1 LTRAYL
7 GFALLLELT
16 LAVGSGGVVESIAAE
31 EAVCG
36 PGRDAI
42 PCRAKAGDPVAMYVM
57 GRDAYET
64 ARTSG
69 DFTEAMYW
77 SRQLVAKGD
86 KNGERLQKMVYL
98 QLGWGAHRDYV
109 QAYVWL
115 TEGIAA
121 GADYLPPLRKKLME
135 KMTPEQLAK
144 AKELAG
150 S

>member
-1 LTRAYL
+1 LTGAYL
-7 GFALLLELT
+7 GIALLLALT
-16 LAVGSGGVVESIAAE
+16 LALGAGGVGESIAAE
-31 EAVCG
+31 EPACAEG
-36 PGRDAI
+36 KEGI
-42 PCRAKAGDPVAMYVM
+42 PCRANAGDPVAMYVM
-57 GRDAYET
+57 GRNAYEI

-98 QLGWGAHRDYV
+98 QLGWGMHRDYV

-115 TEGIAA
+115 SEGIAA
-121 GADYLPPLRKKLME
+121 GADYVLPLRKKLME

-144 AKELAG
+144 ARELAG